1 MDWGVI
7 EAALLAASALAAIVY
22 GLMLVGRPPS
32 RVRTVWKTGAVALL
46 ALLAL
51 SVAAGQFQAGQA
63 PQALFTLVLAA
74 ALGLCA
80 AGDAF
85 LADDPERGLPPGL
98 ISFLLGH
105 LVYIGLLVWLT
116 PRPEV
121 GPAALAAIAAVVLVG
136 GCMLAWLW
144 RGLGAMRG
152 PVTGYLAVISAMTI
166 AAVLNGEPV
175 LILGAVL
182 FMASDAILA
191 GQLFRSARLFGSERL
206 THWAIWFLYYGA
218 QVALT
223 LGFLD
228 R

>member
-1 MDWGVI
+1 MAWGAI
-7 EAALLAASALAAIVY
+7 EVALFAGSALAAVVY
-22 GLMLVGRPPS
+22 GLRLVGRPPS
-32 RVRTVWKTGAVALL
+32 RFRTVWKTSAVALL
-46 ALLAL
+46 ALLVL
-51 SVAAGQFQAGQA
+51 SVMAGQFLAGQPA
-63 PQALFTLVLAA
+63 QAFVTLVLAA

-98 ISFLLGH
+98 VSFLLGH
-105 LVYIGLLVWLT
+105 LVYIGLFVWLT
-116 PRPEV
+116 PRPEA
-121 GPAALAAIAAVVLVG
+121 GPAALAAILAVLVVG
-136 GCMLAWLW
+136 GAMLAWLW
-144 RGLGAMRG
+144 RSLGAMRW

-166 AAVLNGEPV
+166 AAIINGAPV
-175 LILGAVL
+175 LILGAIL
-182 FMASDAILA
+182 FMVSDAILA

-223 LGFLD
+223 LGFIG